1 MAIAT
6 AELHEFVRCILETQV
21 VVRSGIEVLISNLA
35 GAGEHLALSYLRAS
49 SPHDARSPRVAHN
62 LVQAGP
68 LCGVVEHAARPS
80 DPVPGT
86 LLSKFL
92 LKEHGIFLSHSWIQT
107 NPRPF
112 GVWRIALLRS
122 SNRALARDL
131 RVCLVRLHTEKEV
144 AALILRGV
152 ARGDIRP
159 KPRSEESHR
168 LQAYLRDTLRS
179 LRELRRRQ
187 REIVGAEMAAVAV
200 EVDWLAQRGQGDS
213 IIRALERGISA
224 IDFRPNIGRD
234 LIKAAGSGLIYIAAE
249 NSEIT
254 LGHKVTIGRDGIVN
268 IDSGLSHVTQS
279 LGAQGVLEPQ
289 ILKDLEVRIAA
300 LVAELEKIK
309 QSNADEVKAI
319 TTRLKETVEH
329 ATRPPNERKNSLLDI
344 SVKGLIDAANTVAEI
359 APSLVVA
366 AKSFVDFVIGL
377 H

>member
-1 MAIAT
+1 
-6 AELHEFVRCILETQV
+6 
-21 VVRSGIEVLISNLA
+21 
-35 GAGEHLALSYLRAS
+35 
-49 SPHDARSPRVAHN
+49 
-62 LVQAGP
+62 
-68 LCGVVEHAARPS
+68 
-80 DPVPGT
+80 
-86 LLSKFL
+86 
-92 LKEHGIFLSHSWIQT
+92 
-107 NPRPF
+107 
-112 GVWRIALLRS
+112 
-122 SNRALARDL
+122 
-131 RVCLVRLHTEKEV
+131 
-144 AALILRGV
+144 
-152 ARGDIRP
+152 
-159 KPRSEESHR
+159 
-168 LQAYLRDTLRS
+168 
-179 LRELRRRQ
+179 
-187 REIVGAEMAAVAV
+187 MAAVAV